1 MRNHEISNEL
11 DDPLSSGKIGA
22 YSGSIK
28 AKFYK
33 SGKLYK
39 DIPPVDI
46 HSELRSIL
54 CNSKIKIKP
63 YSVSYDRGCLVIDL
77 PNNIKGSLANL
88 IIVKTLT
95 TVGLKYKCVS
105 CKLEIDKISK
115 TICFHY

>member
-1 MRNHEISNEL
+1 MRNYEISNEL

-46 HSELRSIL
+46 HSELRSVL

-63 YSVSYDRGCLVIDL
+63 YSVSYVKGCLVIDL
-77 PNNIKGSLANL
+77 PENIKGSLANL

-105 CKLEIDKISK
+105 CKLDIDKISK

>member
-1 MRNHEISNEL
+1 MRNHDISNEL

-28 AKFYK
+28 AIFNKDVR
-33 SGKLYK
+33 LYYV
-39 DIPPVDI
+39 IPPVDI
-46 HSELRSIL
+46 HSELRSVL
-54 CNSKIKIKP
+54 CNSKIKIKS
-63 YSVSYDRGCLVIDL
+63 YNVSYDKGCLVINL
-77 PNNIKGSLANL
+77 PDNIKGSLANL

-95 TVGLKYKCVS
+95 TVGLRYKCVS

>member
-1 MRNHEISNEL
+1 MKNHDISNEL

-28 AKFYK
+28 AKYYK
-33 SGKLYK
+33 DGRLYK
-39 DIPPVDI
+39 NIPPVDI
-46 HSELRSIL
+46 HSELRSVL

-63 YSVSYDRGCLVIDL
+63 YSVSFDKGTLVIDL
-77 PNNIKGSLANL
+77 PSNIKGSLANL

-95 TVGLKYKCVS
+95 TVGLRYKCIS
-105 CKLEIDKISK
+105 CKLEIDNISK

>member
-1 MRNHEISNEL
+1 MRNYEISNEL
-11 DDPLSSGKIGA
+11 DDPLSAGKIGA

-46 HSELRSIL
+46 HSELRSVL
-54 CNSKIKIKP
+54 CNSKIKIEP
-63 YSVSYDRGCLVIDL
+63 YSVSYDKGHLMIDL

>member
-1 MRNHEISNEL
+1 MRNYEISNEL
-11 DDPLSSGKIGA
+11 DDPLSSEKIGA

-46 HSELRSIL
+46 HSELRSVL

-63 YSVSYDRGCLVIDL
+63 YSVSYDKACLVIDL

-105 CKLEIDKISK
+105 CKLEIDKINK